1 MKAVIASIFAAATAA
16 DESVTVYHMF
26 QAKYTGLANKDGAD
40 YDGEVTFIFDTF
52 QPFEASNPEAAIA
65 DNIFEMSTVNV
76 TGFGRYAECNAP
88 GCTGIFNCPAGNT
101 DYCCQTRFFPYPAD
115 RNTKP
120 GREAAKA
127 VGRGVKAKGYWYSF
141 PKESQGNTWKETVQ
155 RRIKSA
161 CLAQAWRDE
170 AGGCPDCSNLA
181 SSCVADCIQSK
192 LVVNGDDSKLK
203 ATWDRVFSNT
213 TLCPDEPFPSS
224 TVVV

>member
-1 MKAVIASIFAAATAA
+1 MLNAMRQVAQASSTALQ
-16 DESVTVYHMF
+16 VTQITV
-26 QAKYTGLANKDGAD
+26 AKPDSSHTLLI
-40 YDGEVTFIFDTF
+40 V
-52 QPFEASNPEAAIA
+52 
-65 DNIFEMSTVNV
+65 
-76 TGFGRYAECNAP
+76 
-88 GCTGIFNCPAGNT
+88 
-101 DYCCQTRFFPYPAD
+101 
-115 RNTKP
+115 TKP

-170 AGGCPDCSNLA
+170 AGGCPDCNNLA

-203 ATWDRVFSNT
+203 ATWDRAFSNT